1 MSLNRR
7 VLLGSAVAL
16 GLTSM
21 LTVQAAAQGNQP
33 NVTVWVQSGPEA
45 EALVAVADAYTK
57 STGNPVTISPQGRAG
72 WRQRYETALA
82 AGSTEFDGVLHI
94 SRFVPALAA
103 GGLIAS
109 YDDYID
115 ASDSYD
121 ADDIPEIIQTE
132 MKYDD
137 SWFMAPT
144 DITLETLVYR
154 TDLIPEAPATWDE
167 LRENA
172 LEFTQSHNP
181 DSPTKYGFAY
191 AASPGNV
198 MGAFLGI
205 MGGHGADFIDA
216 NRCVTT
222 DTPEMI
228 EAWTMFMKLK
238 NEDKVTPPD
247 INAWDYP
254 ELLVGLQNGTLA
266 QAQFFTAGMP
276 ILTDC
281 DQTPGLCENLALVA
295 QPDGPVGSKT
305 RVNPLGIMMNVS
317 SENKDALWAF
327 VEFATGKEGGLI
339 YSWAGG
345 QNPRSSVLADEALAE
360 ARPWVPEVLK
370 ASKAGVGTLR
380 IAESREVAEAFD
392 RYAQQSVAGQIS
404 PEEAMMK
411 AAEEMRAIL
420 GGC

>member
-1 MSLNRR
+1 M
-7 VLLGSAVAL
+7 
-16 GLTSM
+16 
-21 LTVQAAAQGNQP
+21 
-33 NVTVWVQSGPEA
+33 
-45 EALVAVADAYTK
+45 ADAYTK
-57 STGNPVTISPQGRAG
+57 STGNPVTVSPQGRAG

-115 ASDSYD
+115 GSDSYD

-132 MKYDD
+132 MKYNG

-222 DTPEMI
+222 DAPEMI

-295 QPDGPVGSKT
+295 QPEGPMGSKT
-305 RVNPLGIMMNVS
+305 RVNPLGIMMNVA

-345 QNPRSSVLADEALAE
+345 QNPRSSVLADEELAE

-392 RYAQQSVAGQIS
+392 RYAQQSVAAQIS